1 MIFGL
6 ALASWLVAR
15 PFSGI
20 WHDSKFYTLQALQ
33 HLNPSAFSRDL
44 FFLYGSQDQFSLF
57 SHIHAAAI
65 SLWGLNPGTMVMQG
79 LGLGLWCVAAWLLT
93 RILPG
98 KLAAVSLLLIAC
110 VDGHYGSHDVFSYG
124 ESFLTARLYAEALS
138 LAGLAAWLAGR
149 KTLGGLAFA
158 AACAMHPL
166 IALPAMMIGLGMLL
180 RPGIWFGLMS
190 AGGLLAFGLAAA
202 GVSPFTGL
210 LQPMDAL
217 WFELAAA
224 RSPFVF
230 LHTWEWEGFSRALF
244 VLVVTGTAWRILP
257 EGQLKRLAGVTLTCV
272 LGAFAI
278 AYLGGSLLKLP
289 LIAGLQLTRVMWI
302 GLVVTL
308 ILVPAMLWESRQGNI
323 WHRVLTWGLALAVFL
338 DIRTQGGYVLLVL
351 AIFWLGKRHLP
362 EYKPPVWLWL
372 LLGLVLLQIM
382 LWGLLSV
389 HMDAEWAA
397 ITNEQSVWREYFSN
411 PATALVMVAGAYGLL
426 GRERLPKSLVWSGG
440 AIVAGLLGLALVT
453 WNDLQPKLDYDSP
466 ERYAAIAPI
475 AEHVPKNATVYWV
488 DEPDK
493 AWFWLGRANYLSF
506 SQTAGSVFS
515 RGTAIEALRRAP
527 YVSAASLIDANQIWD
542 ERMQTPPSELTP
554 QSAVRQA
561 CRDPI
566 LDYVIARSQPK
577 SGLVYFR
584 DPATGWGYGL
594 YDCRALRGPGST
606 VSTSNAVDVQERIQ
620 RNL

>member
-1 MIFGL
+1 MFSL
-6 ALASWLVAR
+6 ALALWLIAR
-15 PFSGI
+15 PYSGI

-33 HLNPSAFSRDL
+33 HLNPSAFSQDL

-57 SHIHAAAI
+57 SHLHAAAI
-65 SLWGLNPGTMVMQG
+65 GIWGLNLGTMVLQA
-79 LGLGLWCVAAWLLT
+79 LGLGLWCVSAWLLT
-93 RILPG
+93 RMLPG
-98 KLAAVSLLLIAC
+98 KLAALSLLLIAC

-149 KTLGGLAFA
+149 KTLGGLTFA
-158 AACAMHPL
+158 TACAMHPL

-180 RPGIWFGLMS
+180 RPRIWFGLMC

-210 LQPMDAL
+210 LQSMDAL

-244 VLVVTGTAWRILP
+244 VLAVTGTAWRILP
-257 EGQLKRLAGVTLTCV
+257 EGQLKRLAWVTSTCV
-272 LGAFAI
+272 LGAFVI

-302 GLVVTL
+302 GLVITL
-308 ILVPAMLWESRQGNI
+308 ILIPAVLWESRQGNI
-323 WHRVLTWGLALAVFL
+323 WNRILAWGLALGVFL
-338 DIRTQGGYVLLVL
+338 DMKAQGSYAVLVL
-351 AIFWLGKRHLP
+351 AIFWLGKRYLP
-362 EYKPPVWLWL
+362 EYRPPVWLWL
-372 LLGLVLLQIM
+372 ILGLAPLQIM
-382 LWGLLSV
+382 LWGMLAV
-389 HMDAEWAA
+389 HMDAEWAV
-397 ITNEQSVWREYFSN
+397 ILNEPSVWREYFLN
-411 PATALVMVAGAYGLL
+411 PATALVMVAGAYWLL
-426 GRERLPKSLVWSGG
+426 GRERHPKSMEWSSGG
-440 AIVAGLLGLALVT
+440 IVAGLLGLALIT
-453 WNDLQPKLDYDSP
+453 WNDVRPNLDYDSP
-466 ERYAAIAPI
+466 ERYSAIAPI
-475 AEHVPKNATVYWV
+475 VERVPENATVYWV

-493 AWFWLGRANYLSF
+493 AWFWLGRSNYLSF

-527 YVSAASLIDANQIWD
+527 YASAASLHDTNQIWD
-542 ERMQTPPSELTP
+542 ERLQTPPPGLTT

-566 LDYVIARSQPK
+566 LDYVIARSQPQ
-577 SGLVYFR
+577 SGLVYFK

-594 YDCRALRGPGST
+594 YDCRALRGTGST
-606 VSTSNAVDVQERIQ
+606 VSASNAVDIQERIQ